1 MKYLPWKSQT
11 NILSE
16 AKALQRRGTLV
27 RDVRRTSSRD
37 DARPDH
43 REWSVCPQ

>member
-16 AKALQRRGTLV
+16 AKALQRRGI
-27 RDVRRTSSRD
+27 RSCYRRLLTAKVHWTFAYRSR
-37 DARPDH
+37 P
-43 REWSVCPQ
+43 